1 MRIILT
7 IAATALVA
15 ASGALAEPQW
25 KHVGTVGNRHIVV
38 VAPADAGNTG
48 VLTQAAEAACV
59 AGQPC
64 IVGFWSDQTAAPNAM
79 PMSRAQ
85 QEAMV
90 AQYVRNPASGKTE
103 LMFKCI
109 SETPASTSI
118 KCLH

>member
-1 MRIILT
+1 MRVILA
-7 IAATALVA
+7 IAATVFVA
-15 ASGALAEPQW
+15 ASGALAQSQS
-25 KHVGTVGNRHIVV
+25 KHVGTIGNRHVVIVS
-38 VAPADAGNTG
+38 PADSGNSA
-48 VLTQAAEAACV
+48 VLTKAAEEACV

-64 IVGFWSDQTAAPNAM
+64 VVGFWSDQTAAPNAM